1 MAVDQPVSGTALSST
16 ARVIFTVSDVNDN
29 SPIFVSSTH
38 TLSIF
43 ENAASPAT
51 IGVFTATDLD
61 SGVNGEITYSNS
73 ATMPAQ
79 FTYDTTTGVLT
90 QTATFDREN
99 LPHTNPVTF
108 QVKHFHNFLSTI
120 VNSRTYIMLILAFNV
135 ISKRDSY
142 RQYLAAT
149 S

>member
-1 MAVDQPVSGTALSST
+1 MALDQATSGAALSST
-16 ARVIFTVSDVNDN
+16 ARVIFTVTDVNDN
-29 SPIFVSSTH
+29 SPIFVSSIH

-61 SGVNGEITYSNS
+61 SGLFSEITYSNS
-73 ATMPAQ
+73 ADMPTQ
-79 FTYDTTTGVLT
+79 FTYDATTGVLT

-108 QVKHFHNFLSTI
+108 QV
-120 VNSRTYIMLILAFNV
+120 
-135 ISKRDSY
+135 
-142 RQYLAAT
+142 
-149 S
+149 